1 MNDQAPRERTPLVWA
16 MATTSLTIIAARQ
29 LFPSI
34 DADTGSGSLFVLVS
48 FAVGILTLVDLVVR
62 SGPAAS
68 IPAFVFLVA
77 LSSATAAYPHPSLYM
92 LGEWIGVLCLWAALR
107 RSASPQLMKQIVLLV
122 VVLAIG
128 ESLLTWHQVAA
139 VIPDLLDRFRRGDVG
154 MMRDLAQ
161 VGVEPGFM
169 FQARLEAGLP
179 WGTFGHTNTLAGFL
193 MFASPFLLTMTAE
206 AWKAPPTAK
215 VWTARGLSLALLGLL
230 LYALMLT
237 KGRSAWIGAAVAFG
251 VVGLSSPSIRQALY
265 RHWPWVVA
273 VGAIVSALFHWKSGN
288 AVESLRYRFEYWQGT
303 LPIIREHPW
312 LGVGW
317 GAFRDH
323 YLKHKLI
330 HSSEE
335 IADPH
340 NFLMEFAACAGIP
353 AAIAYL
359 FWLAVNVRR
368 LLCSSTDAAETT
380 QASVFERLTAGFVLS
395 VAALVA
401 VGLGYSSSWAE
412 IGAWGL
418 AIAFPAVLAL
428 DQLTPQVPAKS
439 LRIATAA
446 AVIGLH
452 VHLLA
457 AGGAGHPGTMLA
469 CWGAAAA
476 ALGRELANSRKR
488 LRDLGLLL
496 AMLIVGV
503 ATGAMSLAK
512 RTMERDPV
520 VARLRNVME
529 ARFLTDEVAAR
540 GFDRALALTPRDADL
555 WAEKARWFRRRLAEQ
570 GSTGL
575 QQYPLSLAAFDRAI
589 ELQPLRSQFWLDRG
603 MLKLEGVSRGL
614 TPFGN
619 AVAAAADFRQA
630 VTRYPNS
637 PARQSDEAFALAA
650 VSQES
655 KTASGL
661 SQALDEW
668 RMVESPTT
676 SAEVGDRLGRR
687 SAAGVEPASRRKTR
701 DAALRALELDAAT
714 PHFDKKLPPAERA
727 WLGALSDELKR
738 GGVQE

>member
-1 MNDQAPRERTPLVWA
+1 VNDQFPPERAPLDWA
-16 MATTSLTIIAARQ
+16 MATASLTIIAARQ

-34 DADTGSGSLFVLVS
+34 DADAGSGSLFVLAS
-48 FAVGILTLVDLVVR
+48 FAVGVLALVDLVFR
-62 SGPAAS
+62 SGPAAP
-68 IPAFVFLVA
+68 IPAFVFLIA
-77 LSSATAAYPHPSLYM
+77 LSSVAAAYSHPSLHM
-92 LGEWIGVLCLWAALR
+92 LGEWIGVLCVWAALR
-107 RSASPQLMKQIVLLV
+107 RSASPRLMKQIVLLV

-139 VIPDLLDRFRRGDVG
+139 VIPDLLERFRRGDVG

-169 FQARLEAGLP
+169 FQARLEARLP

-193 MFASPFLLTMTAE
+193 MFASPFLLTMTAA
-206 AWKAPPTAK
+206 AWSAPPTAK
-215 VWTARGLSLALLGLL
+215 VWSARGLSLALLGLL
-230 LYALMLT
+230 LYALLLT

-251 VVGLSSPSIRQALY
+251 VVGLGSPSIRQGLF
-265 RHWPWVVA
+265 RRWPWVVVAGALVLA
-273 VGAIVSALFHWKSGN
+273 VFLWKGGN
-288 AVESLRYRFEYWQGT
+288 AAESLRYRFEYWQGT
-303 LPIIREHPW
+303 LPIMKDHPW

-317 GAFRDH
+317 GNFRDH
-323 YLKHKLI
+323 YLEHKLV

-340 NFLMEFAACAGIP
+340 NFVMEFAACAGTP

-368 LLCSSTDAAETT
+368 LSRSSKDAAGTT
-380 QASVFERLTAGFVLS
+380 RTSVLEFATLGFVLS

-401 VGLGYSSSWAE
+401 VGLGFSSSWAE

-418 AIAFPAVLAL
+418 AIAFPIVLLL
-428 DQLTPQVPAKS
+428 DQLMPEIPAKS
-439 LRIATAA
+439 WQIAVAA

-457 AGGAGHPGTMLA
+457 AGGAGHPGMMLA
-469 CWGAAAA
+469 CWGVAAAA
-476 ALGRELANSRKR
+476 AGSELADGRKR

-496 AMLIVGV
+496 AMLMIGV
-503 ATGAMSLAK
+503 ASGAMSLAK
-512 RTMERDPV
+512 RTLERDPV
-520 VARLRNVME
+520 LARLRNVNE
-529 ARFLTDEVAAR
+529 ARFLTDEAAAR

-555 WAEKARWFRRRLAEQ
+555 WAEKARWFRRRLVETTSA
-570 GSTGL
+570 GL
-575 QQYPLSLAAFDRAI
+575 QQYPLALAAFDRAI

-603 MLKLEGVSRGL
+603 MLKLEGASRGL

-619 AVAAAADFRQA
+619 AVAAAADFGQA

-637 PARQSDEAFALAA
+637 PVRQSDEAFVLAA

-655 KTASGL
+655 KTAAGL

-668 RMVESPTT
+668 RMVKASKT
-676 SAEVGDRLGRR
+676 SAEVGERLGRQ
-687 SAAGVEPASRRKTR
+687 SAAGIEPISRRKTR

-727 WLGALSDELKR
+727 WLGALADELKSR
-738 GGVQE
+738 GVEE